1 MKKIIRLT
9 ESDITNIIK
18 RTIMEL
24 NKSTYDSAS
33 KIAYERGFKRL
44 SNKFSEHG
52 KELGYIPSDMRL
64 NLVFNAGPSDDD
76 HIFADYEIIEIQRND
91 DLENSIIITLDSSKS
106 TSIKKLY
113 VNKSERNIDFYLNN
127 KIECLPEKRRDSKL
141 ILKLLSE
148 QGVNVGD
155 VDLRSITYEDS
166 GF

>member
-1 MKKIIRLT
+1 MKKIIKLT
-9 ESDITNIIK
+9 ELDITNIIK

-33 KIAYERGFKRL
+33 KLANERGFKRL

-52 KELGYIPSDMRL
+52 KEFGSNPSDMRL
-64 NLVFNAGPSDDD
+64 NLVFNAGPSDDE

-91 DLENSIIITLDSSKS
+91 DLKNSIIITLDSSKS
-106 TSIKKLY
+106 SSINKLY
-113 VNKSERNIDFYLNN
+113 VNKSERKIDFYLNN
-127 KIECLPEKRRDSKL
+127 KFECLPEKRKDSKL